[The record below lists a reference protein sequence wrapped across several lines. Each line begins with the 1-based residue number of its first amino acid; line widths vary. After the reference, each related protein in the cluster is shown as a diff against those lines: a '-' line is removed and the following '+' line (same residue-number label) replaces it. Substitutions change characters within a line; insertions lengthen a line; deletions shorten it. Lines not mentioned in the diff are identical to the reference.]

1 MKKHYLKLTT
11 IISSSILS
19 CSLVIAPLTSKASMR
34 TIRQSHATTS
44 GIGGNSLFRPINP
57 AGTSCTSGKLYRP
70 TPLKPP
76 ASKFNPV
83 YDSDSSSVG
92 SNSLKSI
99 SSSSSLG
106 SAAFNSTLGSVH
118 SNTGNTSNTNA
129 NNATTTSPQNTS
141 NPNSSGNSRFK
152 LKFTDLTLIGIT
164 AASLTGFGIGIS
176 QLVDKDN
183 NKTNDNKPK
192 LNEHVN
198 QN

>member
-1 MKKHYLKLTT
+1 MKKHYLKLITT
-11 IISSSILS
+11 ISSSILS
-19 CSLVIAPLTSKASMR
+19 YSLVVAPFTSNAAMR
-34 TIRQSHATTS
+34 PRTPSSPVNS
-44 GIGGNSLFRPINP
+44 GVNGNTLFRPIHP

-76 ASKFNPV
+76 VSKFNPV
-83 YDSDSSSVG
+83 YDSDSGSVG
-92 SNSLKSI
+92 SNSLRSI

>member
-83 YDSDSSSVG
+83 YDSDSNSVG

-141 NPNSSGNSRFK
+141 NPNSSGNSGFK